1 MTPGARFGMLVR
13 MQEASGAS
21 GGLVGR
27 LRNAEAS
34 SRVTT
39 FELFFDLVYVF
50 AFTQVSRLMAETHS
64 AFGILQAL
72 VVLALMWWTW
82 AAFGWLANQAP
93 ADQPVMRVGMS
104 AAMIAVFVAA
114 LVIPES
120 YEDLPGGWHGP
131 LVLALAYTLVR
142 LIHMALYIVAA
153 GDDAAL
159 RRQVLVTQAVAMAPA
174 STALIVGA
182 VVGGPWQT
190 WIWLAAFAYDA
201 VLTWASSRGGGGW
214 RIHSTAHWTE
224 RYGLIVIL
232 ALGESI
238 VAIGVGVAR
247 EPIDAPITA
256 GVVLAVVLSILLWW
270 AYFGRLA
277 EAGEHALERR
287 EGAARVVLA
296 LHAYT
301 YVHLVIVAGV
311 ILTALGVEEAMA
323 HIGDAEPFGWFGAS
337 ALAAGLGAYVAAT
350 VVFARLVGGRWPV
363 TRIIGALVLEASVP
377 LLAIVAPM
385 AALAIAVG
393 VLGAMLIAE
402 SAIGVRAAATE

>member
-1 MTPGARFGMLVR
+1 MQQDDAAGGGLIGRVR
-13 MQEASGAS
+13 TMGAS
-21 GGLVGR
+21 
-27 LRNAEAS
+27 N
-34 SRVTT
+34 RVTT

-64 AFGILQAL
+64 GFGILQAL
-72 VVLALMWWTW
+72 IVLALMWWTW
-82 AAFGWLANQAP
+82 AAFGWLGNQAP

-104 AAMIAVFVAA
+104 VAMIAVFLAA
-114 LVIPES
+114 LVIPEA

-131 LVLALAYTLVR
+131 LVLALAYTFVR
-142 LIHMALYIVAA
+142 LVHMTLYIVAA
-153 GDDAAL
+153 GDDTAL

-182 VVGGPWQT
+182 IVGAPWQT

-224 RYGLIVIL
+224 RYGLVVIL

-247 EPIDAPITA
+247 EPIDAPIALGT
-256 GVVLAVVLSILLWW
+256 VLAVTLSILLWW

-277 EAGEHALERR
+277 EAGEHALEGRSD
-287 EGAARVVLA
+287 AARVVLA

-301 YVHLVIVAGV
+301 FVHLAIVAGV
-311 ILTALGVEEAMA
+311 ILAALGVEEAMA
-323 HIGDAEPFGWFGAS
+323 HIGDAEPFGLFGAS
-337 ALAAGLGAYVAAT
+337 ALAAGLALYTAAT
-350 VVFARLVGGRWPV
+350 AAFGRLVDVGWSA
-363 TRIIGALVLEASVP
+363 TRVIGALALAASVP
-377 LLAIVAPM
+377 LLAAITPM
-385 AALAIAVG
+385 WALVG
-393 VLGAMLIAE
+393 VVGVVGVMLVVE
-402 SAIGVRAAATE
+402 SLVGSVVGRESGDPESTPPRTG

>member
-1 MTPGARFGMLVR
+1 
-13 MQEASGAS
+13 MQQDDAIG
-21 GGLVGR
+21 GGLNRRVRTMG
-27 LRNAEAS
+27 AAT
-34 SRVTT
+34 RVTT

-64 AFGILQAL
+64 GFGILQAL
-72 VVLALMWWTW
+72 IVLALMWWTW
-82 AAFGWLANQAP
+82 AAFGWLGNQAR
-93 ADQPVMRVGMS
+93 ADQLVMLVGMS
-104 AAMIAVFVAA
+104 VAMIAVFLAA
-114 LVIPES
+114 LVIPEA

-131 LVLALAYTLVR
+131 LVLALAYTFVR
-142 LIHMALYIVAA
+142 LVHMTLYIVAA

-182 VVGGPWQT
+182 LVGAPWQT

-214 RIHSTAHWTE
+214 RIHSTAHWAE
-224 RYGLIVIL
+224 RYGLVVIL

-247 EPIDAPITA
+247 EPIDAPIALGT
-256 GVVLAVVLSILLWW
+256 VLAVTLSILLWW

-277 EAGEHALERR
+277 GAGEHALDGRSD
-287 EGAARVVLA
+287 AARVVLA

-301 YVHLVIVAGV
+301 FVHLAIVAGV

-337 ALAAGLGAYVAAT
+337 ALAAGLAVYMAAT
-350 VVFARLVGGRWPV
+350 AVFGRLVDVGWSA
-363 TRIIGALVLEASVP
+363 TRVIGALALAASVP
-377 LLAIVAPM
+377 LLATITPM
-385 AALAIAVG
+385 WALVVVVGLLG
-393 VLGAMLIAE
+393 VLLAVEGLVGSVVGREPVDPE
-402 SAIGVRAAATE
+402 STPPRTG